1 MTLKDLFTDISGF
14 AEFVPGI
21 DANTSLTLLN
31 SHALTAYKR
40 IANIIS
46 VPVYK
51 SIIAKKSGE
60 LYDHLRT
67 ALANLTMANDT
78 VFDVIRKRK
87 ADIDIYKTEQEAIR
101 RAYYENYYN
110 AMDSLIAALEGLEEA
125 SDLGWSETRYH
136 KMINKLQ
143 VKTTEDFD
151 LLYCIDLSYLF
162 FFRCIPIQVEV
173 LEEMLSGYFE
183 RAEDKPTVLPLLN
196 RALTKLVVSIA
207 LTRFDLLEFPSTI
220 RNLFDDS
227 KIGRS
232 GKDEQDRLLVLSA
245 DLRDQANSLIKDV
258 DLLLTDST
266 DTDIETETS
275 FNLPEDK
282 IQLMP

>member
-1 MTLKDLFTDISGF
+1 MILKDLFIDITGF

-21 DANTSLTLLN
+21 DSNTNLALLN

-51 SIIAKKSGE
+51 KIIEQKEGD
-60 LYDHLRT
+60 LYDYLRT

-87 ADIDIYKTEQEAIR
+87 SDIDIYKSEQEAIR

-110 AMDSLIAALEGLEEA
+110 SMDSLIALLNDTK
-125 SDLGWSETRYH
+125 DLGWEDTRYY
-136 KMINKLQ
+136 KMLDKLQ
-143 VKTTEDFD
+143 IKNTEDFD

-173 LEEMLSGYFE
+173 LEEYMSGYIE
-183 RAEDKPTVLPLLN
+183 RAKEKPSVLALIK
-196 RALTKLVVSIA
+196 RALAKMVVAIA
-207 LTRFDLLEFPSTI
+207 LTRFDILEFPSTI

-227 KIGRS
+227 KASRS
-232 GKDEQDRLLVLSA
+232 GKDEQERLLALSA
-245 DLRDQANSLIKDV
+245 RLQEQANSLLREV
-258 DLLLTDST
+258 DLILTEPGT
-266 DTDIETETS
+266 TDIETETS

>member
-1 MTLKDLFTDISGF
+1 MILKDLFTDITGF

-21 DANTSLTLLN
+21 DSNTNLALLN
-31 SHALTAYKR
+31 SHSLTAYKR

-51 SIIAKKSGE
+51 KIIEQKKGD
-60 LYDHLRT
+60 LYDNLRA

-87 ADIDIYKTEQEAIR
+87 SDIDIYKSEQEAIR

-110 AMDSLIAALEGLEEA
+110 SMDSLIALLNETKDSE
-125 SDLGWSETRYH
+125 WTETRYY
-136 KMINKLQ
+136 KMLDKLQ
-143 VKTTEDFD
+143 IKTTEDFD

-173 LEEMLSGYFE
+173 LEEYLSGYIE
-183 RAEDKPTVLPLLN
+183 RAKERPSVLSLIN
-196 RALTKLVVSIA
+196 RALAKMVVAIA
-207 LTRFDLLEFPSTI
+207 LTRFDILEFPSTI

-227 KIGRS
+227 KASRS
-232 GKDEQDRLLVLSA
+232 GKDEQERLLALSGH
-245 DLRDQANSLIKDV
+245 LQEQANSLLKEV
-258 DLLLTDST
+258 DLLLTDPGT
-266 DTDIETETS
+266 TNIETETS

>member
-1 MTLKDLFTDISGF
+1 MILKDLFTDITGF

-21 DANTSLTLLN
+21 DSNTNLALLN

-51 SIIAKKSGE
+51 KIIEQKKGD
-60 LYDHLRT
+60 LYDNLRA

-87 ADIDIYKTEQEAIR
+87 SDIDIYKSEQEAIR

-110 AMDSLIAALEGLEEA
+110 SMDSLIALLNETKDSE
-125 SDLGWSETRYH
+125 WTETRYY
-136 KMINKLQ
+136 KMLDKLQ
-143 VKTTEDFD
+143 IKTTEEFD

-173 LEEMLSGYFE
+173 LEEYLSGYIE
-183 RAEDKPTVLPLLN
+183 RAKERPSVLSLIN
-196 RALTKLVVSIA
+196 RALAKMVVAIA
-207 LTRFDLLEFPSTI
+207 LTRFDILEFPSTI

-227 KIGRS
+227 KASRS
-232 GKDEQDRLLVLSA
+232 GKDEQERLLALSGR
-245 DLRDQANSLIKDV
+245 LQEQANSLLKEV
-258 DLLLTDST
+258 DLLLTDPGT
-266 DTDIETETS
+266 TNIETETS